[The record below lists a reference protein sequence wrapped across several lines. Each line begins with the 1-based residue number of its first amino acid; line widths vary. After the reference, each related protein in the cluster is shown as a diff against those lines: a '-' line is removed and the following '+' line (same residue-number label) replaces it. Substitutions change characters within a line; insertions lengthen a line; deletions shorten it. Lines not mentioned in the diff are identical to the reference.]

1 MKREER
7 GDDLLLLANANR
19 CKKQEGF
26 RSNLCV
32 ILYDISI
39 VKGRIE

>member
-19 CKKQEGF
+19 CKKQEDF
-26 RSNLCV
+26 VV
-32 ILYDISI
+32 IFVLFYMIYPL
-39 VKGRIE
+39 